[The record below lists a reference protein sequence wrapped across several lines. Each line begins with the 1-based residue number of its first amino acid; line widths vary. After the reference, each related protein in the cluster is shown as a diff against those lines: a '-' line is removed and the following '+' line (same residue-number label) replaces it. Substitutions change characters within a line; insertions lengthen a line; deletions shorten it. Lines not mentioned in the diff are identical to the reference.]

1 MTALDRRMAL
11 HVEGQVTWPEPEVGR
26 MCDACAHY
34 STARF
39 KTAGKGE
46 CRLVRLHQNVLG
58 RGFDGAKATA
68 CPKFVERV
76 EG

>member
-1 MTALDRRMAL
+1 MTRLSSRMAL

-34 STARF
+34 SAARF

-58 RGFDGAKATA
+58 KGFDGATATA
-68 CPKFVERV
+68 CSKFIERV
-76 EG
+76 E